1 MTNTTKSRTLDK
13 VPRILRFSLVA
24 FSVYVLSGII
34 PISITHFHT
43 GDACPV
49 IGPIPACYI
58 VSICYAAMG
67 IASLLWTKPLN
78 WLFFAGATPVILLA
92 LAGTS
97 MELMGRP
104 TCPVSDAGTP
114 LCFYSLAVGIA
125 MLAIFLVASKMEQWL
140 RRNRNGE

>member
-1 MTNTTKSRTLDK
+1 MTKTTQSRLLNMA
-13 VPRILRFSLVA
+13 PRLLRVSLAA
-24 FSVYVLSGII
+24 FSIYVLSGIV
-34 PISITHFHT
+34 PISITHMHT
-43 GDACPV
+43 GDACPL

-67 IASLLWTKPLN
+67 IASLLWAKPLN
-78 WLFFAGATPVILLA
+78 WLFFAGSAPVILLA

-114 LCFYSLAVGIA
+114 LCFYSLAVGIS
-125 MLAIFLVASKMEQWL
+125 MLTIFLVALKMEQRQL
-140 RRNRNGE
+140 ASEGSD